1 MKIVIGVDESPSA
14 QAAVDFVKGVDW
26 PAGTEVEL
34 VCALP
39 PGGSA
44 QALTALPDARRV
56 LRLAEQERLLQQQM
70 VARYAQELQSTG
82 MTTSARSPEG
92 DPRVLLSEAARAG
105 HADLLVVGA
114 HGCSGLSRMVPGSVV
129 NHLIVHSPC
138 SVLVVKRPGRD

>member
-26 PAGTEVEL
+26 PAGTQVEL
-34 VCALP
+34 VCALT

-44 QALTALPDARRV
+44 QVLTALPDARRV
-56 LRLAEQERLLQQQM
+56 LKLAEQERRLQQQM
-70 VARYAQELQSTG
+70 VARYALELESMG
-82 MTTSARSPEG
+82 VTTSALSPEG
-92 DPRVLLSEAARAG
+92 DPRVVLSEAARAG

-129 NHLIVHSPC
+129 SHLIVHSPC

>member
-1 MKIVIGVDESPSA
+1 MKIVIGVDDSPSS
-14 QAAVDFVKGVDW
+14 QAAVEFVKGVAW

-44 QALTALPDARRV
+44 RVLTALPDTRRV
-56 LRLAEQERLLQQQM
+56 LELAEQERRLQQQM
-70 VARYAQELQSTG
+70 VTRYAQELQSTG
-82 MTTSARSPEG
+82 VTAWARSPEG
-92 DPRVLLSEAARAG
+92 DPRVLLSETARAV